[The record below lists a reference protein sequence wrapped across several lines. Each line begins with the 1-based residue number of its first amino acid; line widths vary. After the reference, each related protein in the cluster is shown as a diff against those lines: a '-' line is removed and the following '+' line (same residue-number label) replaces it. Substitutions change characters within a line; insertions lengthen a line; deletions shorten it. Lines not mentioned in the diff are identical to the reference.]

1 MTKNESSKSWF
12 VVPILFGAAA
22 MLMPTGVAAQS
33 KSEFVVEKI
42 AERSIAALPA
52 GELYWTAET
61 FPTLAE
67 AEAAVGDTNLAVE
80 VDGKAWL
87 LTLGPE
93 DDQGHGGEVVAS
105 IGPIQRFDAP
115 AYLLRIN
122 TSLAPPGSET
132 STHSHPGSEA
142 IYILS
147 GEVTVRW
154 PDSAVVLAK
163 GESQA
168 GQPPHTPM
176 VATSTGEEDLV
187 ELIMFVVDQTQDF
200 ARPETMD

>member
-1 MTKNESSKSWF
+1 
-12 VVPILFGAAA
+12 
-22 MLMPTGVAAQS
+22 
-33 KSEFVVEKI
+33 
-42 AERSIAALPA
+42 
-52 GELYWTAET
+52 
-61 FPTLAE
+61 
-67 AEAAVGDTNLAVE
+67 
-80 VDGKAWL
+80 
-87 LTLGPE
+87 
-93 DDQGHGGEVVAS
+93 VVAS

-187 ELIMFVVDQTQDF
+187 ELIMFVVDQT
-200 ARPETMD
+200 

>member
-1 MTKNESSKSWF
+1 MAERHVRRLWA
-12 VVPILFGAAA
+12 VVPFLFGTAA
-22 MLMPTGVAAQS
+22 MLAPGEGAADS
-33 KSEFVVEKI
+33 PAKFAVDMI
-42 AERSIAALPA
+42 AEKSIAALPE
-52 GELYWTAET
+52 GELFWTAET

-67 AEAAVGDTNLAVE
+67 AKAVAGETNIAVE

-93 DDQGHGGEVVAS
+93 DHKGHGGQVVAS

-115 AYLLRIN
+115 DYLLRIN
-122 TSLAPPGSET
+122 ISHAPPGTET
-132 STHSHPGSEA
+132 SVHSHPGSEA
-142 IYILS
+142 IYVMS

-154 PDSAVVLAK
+154 PDRSAVFGK

-168 GQPPHTPM
+168 GEPPHTPM

-187 ELIMFVVDQTQDF
+187 ELIMFVVDPTQDF
-200 ARPETMD
+200 ARPETMN